1 MFRRRASSAS
11 NSAVTASRVDSGDN
25 PSGKKKRERIDWQQL
40 KRLFGYTK
48 PYRKEL
54 TLALVGVSV
63 ASMIGLIFPIIV
75 RRLFNGAFSEG
86 TSVRWLDLTA
96 LGLIVLFVAQAILNY
111 FRVYFISLVGEGV
124 VADLRRDTFS
134 RLIKLPISFFE
145 SRKTGELTSR
155 LTTDVTTIQS
165 VVSTS
170 LPQLFSQTFTLIGG
184 TILMVYINFKLS
196 LVMLATIPAV
206 ILAGAYFGRKLRKI
220 STEFQDKVAAANA
233 DAEEA
238 IVGIREVKA
247 FTAEGIEEERY
258 QKGILASYDM
268 GLRRARVRAY
278 FTPTIIMVAFTAV
291 TVILWYGGRLVILD
305 GLPPGDLI
313 TFLLLTFFVA
323 GSIGSFTGLYSQFQ
337 EALGSSKRVFE
348 LLDEESDLVEPE
360 NPTELSTVSGAVAF
374 KDMSFRYGDRGDAN
388 VLKNIDLDVQAG
400 EIIAIVGPSGS
411 GKTTLV
417 SLIPRFYDPVEGS
430 ITVDG
435 IDLKALRIEDLRAH
449 IGIVPQETLL
459 FSGTVA
465 DNIRYGKEDA
475 TQPEV
480 EAAAQAANAHDFIET
495 FQDGYETLVGE
506 RGIKLSGGQKQRVAI
521 ARAILK
527 NPKLLILDEATSSLD
542 SESEALV
549 QEALDS
555 LMQGRTTFVI
565 AHRLSTIR
573 NADRIIVLDEGR
585 IVQEGSHDAL
595 MAQGGLYKELHDKQF
610 GDDS

>member
-1 MFRRRASSAS
+1 MFRRRGNNAANTHQSH
-11 NSAVTASRVDSGDN
+11 DSTEVAA
-25 PSGKKKRERIDWQQL
+25 GKKKRERIDWQQL
-40 KRLFGYTK
+40 KRLFSYTK

-54 TLALVGVSV
+54 ILSLVGVSL
-63 ASMIGLIFPIIV
+63 ASLIGLIFPIIV
-75 RRLFNGAFSEG
+75 RRLFNGAFTEG
-86 TSVRWLDLTA
+86 TSVRWLDYTA
-96 LGLIVLFVAQAILNY
+96 LGLIVLFIAQAVLNY

-184 TILMVYINFKLS
+184 TILMVVINFKLS

-220 STEFQDKVAAANA
+220 STEFQDKVASANA

-247 FTAEGIEEERY
+247 FTAEGIEERRY
-258 QKGILASYDM
+258 QKGISASYDM
-268 GLRRARVRAY
+268 GLKRARVRAY

-337 EALGSSKRVFE
+337 EALGSSRRVFE
-348 LLDEESDLVEPE
+348 LLDEESDLVELD
-360 NPTELSTVSGAVAF
+360 NPKELESVFGAVRF
-374 KDMSFRYGDRGDAN
+374 EQMSFRYGDRGEEN
-388 VLKNIDLDVQAG
+388 ILKDLNLDVKAG

-417 SLIPRFYDPVEGS
+417 SLIPRFYDPVDGA
-430 ITVDG
+430 ITLDGVDLR
-435 IDLKALRIEDLRAH
+435 DLGLEDLRSH

-459 FSGTVA
+459 FSGSINE
-465 DNIRYGKEDA
+465 NIRYGKEDA
-475 TQPEV
+475 TGDEV
-480 EAAAQAANAHDFIET
+480 EAAAMAANAHEFILNFEA
-495 FQDGYETLVGE
+495 GYETLVGE

-527 NPKLLILDEATSSLD
+527 DPRILILDEATSSLD

-573 NADRIIVLDEGR
+573 NADRIIVLDEGQ
-585 IVQEGSHDAL
+585 IVQEGSHDKL
-595 MAQGGLYKELHDKQF
+595 LTDGGLYKELYDKQF
-610 GDDS
+610 NPE